1 VNPKP
6 GFKPVTI
13 LARLLSAFAV
23 MIATAVF
30 CGAVGVVFVDQIGKS
45 VSVFSDG
52 TSPLLTE
59 SLALI
64 DDAQRMRATFLSG
77 LAADENADEL
87 SSKLTALHNRNRNR
101 LTTLRELA
109 ARPGI
114 NLSLDTLDD
123 VGQSVAGLFD
133 KMIAAQRTERAL
145 NLKIKQQLANFA
157 TRRREFDAKLQT
169 VINRVEGKISKSEDE
184 AKVDVQTGT
193 ATVDGLGSL
202 LSEILTQ
209 AYPIVQ
215 NGQRLLQ
222 ESRRLGEAAEAL
234 LPSDINSLPQVE
246 RSLRDT
252 FNTTDRIIPRLA
264 GRMRDPLGSAEMA
277 TIRSIVSAL
286 ESDAVGPAGLLAL
299 KANILEAQ
307 EEIAAGREALD
318 RSERLYFNALEN
330 VVHVVR
336 AINSRARDETIQTI
350 TWARSVILGSVLLA
364 LFGGLTFGVIFARRL
379 VRPLTVLAGHAEAIR
394 ASSKVTEISDTSITQ
409 APDEFGVLAR
419 SFNRMI
425 AEIIVARQRLVDW
438 SEAQLTIQ
446 YERLDAALNNMSQ
459 GLIMIDKEKR
469 LVLCNDRYIEMY
481 GLSRDIVK
489 PGCSLEELIRH
500 RAELGHR
507 LRSADQARE
516 TSSQLE
522 AGKPALFLL
531 ETRDDREISVVQQP
545 MSNGGWVST
554 HEDITERRAAQA
566 KISHMALHDALTN
579 LPNRVFFHEK
589 VRELFAR
596 GERCQKFAV
605 MCFDLDRFKNVND
618 TLGHKFGDILL
629 RQVAERVR
637 GCLREGDT
645 LARLGGDEFAILL
658 ADCSQAAEVNSLAA
672 RLNKIIG
679 LPFDLEGHQAV
690 IGVSIGIAVA
700 PTDAENPEQLLKNAD
715 LALYRAKTDG
725 RGTYRFFQ
733 PEMDALMQKRRA
745 LEFDLRRAL
754 SKGEFELFYQPIV
767 NLVSGDVAGFEALL
781 RWNHPE
787 RGLVSPLDFIG
798 LAEETELIIPI
809 GDWVLREACREAMKW
824 PSNVRIA
831 VNVSPIQFKSEL
843 ALTVT
848 AALAQSGLNAQRLEL
863 EITESVLL
871 HNAEATLAMLH
882 QLRALGVSI
891 SMDDF
896 GTGYSSLSYL
906 RSFPF
911 DKIKIDRSFVH
922 NVAQNEDSMAIVRAV
937 TGLGS
942 SLGMVTTG
950 EGVETVEESSYL
962 KSQGCTEAQGFLFS
976 KPRPANEVPDM
987 LLNRSKVPRAVA

>member
-1 VNPKP
+1 
-6 GFKPVTI
+6 
-13 LARLLSAFAV
+13 
-23 MIATAVF
+23 
-30 CGAVGVVFVDQIGKS
+30 
-45 VSVFSDG
+45 
-52 TSPLLTE
+52 
-59 SLALI
+59 
-64 DDAQRMRATFLSG
+64 
-77 LAADENADEL
+77 
-87 SSKLTALHNRNRNR
+87 
-101 LTTLRELA
+101 
-109 ARPGI
+109 
-114 NLSLDTLDD
+114 
-123 VGQSVAGLFD
+123 
-133 KMIAAQRTERAL
+133 
-145 NLKIKQQLANFA
+145 
-157 TRRREFDAKLQT
+157 
-169 VINRVEGKISKSEDE
+169 
-184 AKVDVQTGT
+184 
-193 ATVDGLGSL
+193 
-202 LSEILTQ
+202 
-209 AYPIVQ
+209 
-215 NGQRLLQ
+215 
-222 ESRRLGEAAEAL
+222 
-234 LPSDINSLPQVE
+234 
-246 RSLRDT
+246 
-252 FNTTDRIIPRLA
+252 
-264 GRMRDPLGSAEMA
+264 
-277 TIRSIVSAL
+277 
-286 ESDAVGPAGLLAL
+286 
-299 KANILEAQ
+299 
-307 EEIAAGREALD
+307 
-318 RSERLYFNALEN
+318 
-330 VVHVVR
+330 
-336 AINSRARDETIQTI
+336 
-350 TWARSVILGSVLLA
+350 VILGSVLLA

-394 ASSKVTEISDTSITQ
+394 ASSEVTEISDASITQ

-469 LVLCNDRYIEMY
+469 LVLCNDRYINMY

-489 PGCSLEELIRH
+489 PGCSLEALIRH

-507 LRSADQARE
+507 LRSADQAKE

-522 AGKPALFLL
+522 AGKPASFLL
-531 ETRDDREISVVQQP
+531 ETRDGREISVVQQP
-545 MSNGGWVST
+545 MLNGGWVST
-554 HEDITERRAAQA
+554 HEDITERRAAEA

-589 VRELFAR
+589 VRELFTR
-596 GERCQKFAV
+596 GERYQEFAV

-629 RQVAERVR
+629 GQVAERVR
-637 GCLREGDT
+637 ACLREGDT

-672 RLNKIIG
+672 RLNKVIG
-679 LPFDLEGHQAV
+679 SPFDLEGHQAV

-700 PTDAENPEQLLKNAD
+700 PTDAANPEQLLKNAD

-767 NLVSGDVAGFEALL
+767 NLTSGDVAGFEALL

-809 GDWVLREACREAMKW
+809 GDWVLREACREAVKW

-843 ALTVT
+843 ALAVT
-848 AALAQSGLNAQRLEL
+848 GALAQSGLHAQRLEL

-871 HNAEATLAMLH
+871 YNAESTLAMLH

-942 SLGMVTTG
+942 SLGMATTG
-950 EGVETVEESSYL
+950 EGVETMEESSYL

-976 KPRPANEVPDM
+976 KPGPANEVPEM
-987 LLNRSKVPRAVA
+987 LLKRSTIPRAVA